1 MRGRKASRM
10 ITNET
15 NGANGFWE
23 IKKTGG
29 AGLLGGKVGSGG
41 LERVRQFGVQR
52 SAQGPV
58 LFFGI
63 EAQRQRQV

>member
-1 MRGRKASRM
+1 M

-15 NGANGFWE
+15 NGANGF
-23 IKKTGG
+23 
-29 AGLLGGKVGSGG
+29 LGGKVGSGG